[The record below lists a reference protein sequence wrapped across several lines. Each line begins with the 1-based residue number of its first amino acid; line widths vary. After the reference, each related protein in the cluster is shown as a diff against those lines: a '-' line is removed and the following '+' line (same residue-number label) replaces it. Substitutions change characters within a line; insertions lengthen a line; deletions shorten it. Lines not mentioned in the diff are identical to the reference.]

1 MFKHD
6 TIVRFSECDSLGH
19 VNNSNYFTYFEE
31 ARNGL
36 FKIFNPSLKI
46 ESWNLIVASTQCDFI
61 REVVYGKKLV
71 VSTWISKIGNASFQ
85 VEHVIQ
91 DENQNWIARGK
102 VILVHFNFQT
112 QKSIPLSQE
121 IRNVLS
127 EHTEAPKGVPIL
139 R

>member
-19 VNNSNYFTYFEE
+19 VNNANYFTYFEE
-31 ARNGL
+31 ARNDL
-36 FKIFNPSLKI
+36 FKIFNPSLKV

-61 REVVYGKKLV
+61 REAVYAQKLV

-127 EHTEAPKGVPIL
+127 EHIEAPKGVPML

>member
-1 MFKHD
+1 M
-6 TIVRFSECDSLGH
+6 
-19 VNNSNYFTYFEE
+19 
-31 ARNGL
+31 
-36 FKIFNPSLKI
+36 
-46 ESWNLIVASTQCDFI
+46 VASTQCDFI
-61 REVVYGKKLV
+61 REVVYGQKLV
-71 VSTWISKIGNASFQ
+71 VTTWISKIGNASFQ

-121 IRNVLS
+121 IKNVLS
-127 EHTEAPKGVPIL
+127 EHTEAPKGVPML

>member
-6 TIVRFSECDSLGH
+6 IIVRFNECDSLGH

-31 ARNGL
+31 ARNDL

-46 ESWNLIVASTQCDFI
+46 DSWNLIVASTQCDFI
-61 REVVYGKKLV
+61 REVVYGQKLV
-71 VSTWISKIGNASFQ
+71 ISTWISKIGNASFQ

-102 VILVHFNFQT
+102 VILVHFNFQS

-127 EHTEAPKGVPIL
+127 EHTEAPKGVPML